1 MGKYLCLFDRDM
13 TTWNRDGATRNSY
26 NASYYNYYATKQY
39 GGIYGDIPATSLT
52 VGNRYYA
59 HIILSESNN
68 KTTRVQ
74 VRMDVNTF
82 NMGDT
87 CSSSDDTRCSQCFDL
102 ASGDDFRFL
111 FVQSTATSGWGNTNV
126 KEAYLIDVTEDTE
139 GMTLAEAKTW
149 CDANIET
156 SQVVDTVEELT
167 EEYETSIT
175 NSIGYQS
182 SITLSNTKSVTLTN
196 SIGNQDSISFNIN
209 NNYEILN
216 SIGYDN
222 VITNYKTVL
231 VSSTNSIGNNEEID
245 ILKAINEIIEDSKG
259 YEIEITYTLLATQDG
274 TVTILNTIGEVNS
287 ISSLKATSNTIY
299 NEYGEQNSVSSI
311 KCIVKEFVS
320 TIGYNHSLSEYKES
334 IKSLINTIGFGIS
347 KTFTKAIDNKI
358 TNSLGI
364 IQNITSFEG
373 LPYYVKQKHQDIGYE
388 DNTIKTQSIGR
399 NKIDAIANIEE
410 ESISINKNNKITVI
424 GRLR

>member
-68 KTTRVQ
+68 KKTRVQ

-82 NMGDT
+82 NMDDT
-87 CSSSDDTRCSQCFDL
+87 CSSSSDTRCSQCFDL

-196 SIGNQDSISFNIN
+196 SIGNQDAIVISKSISS
-209 NNYEILN
+209 ELN
-216 SIGYDN
+216 S
-222 VITNYKTVL
+222 
-231 VSSTNSIGNNEEID
+231 SIGNQDNLVLSKNID
-245 ILKAINEIIEDSKG
+245 
-259 YEIEITYTLLATQDG
+259 T
-274 TVTILNTIGEVNS
+274 TILSSMGQQFNIDSMNTIGTALS
-287 ISSLKATSNTIY
+287 
-299 NEYGEQNSVSSI
+299 SSI
-311 KCIVKEFVS
+311 GQQMV
-320 TIGYNHSLSEYKES
+320 LD
-334 IKSLINTIGFGIS
+334 
-347 KTFTKAIDNKI
+347 FTKATTLTIGSSIAEQYSSVVTKNIDEEL
-358 TNSLGI
+358 S
-364 IQNITSFEG
+364 S
-373 LPYYVKQKHQDIGYE
+373 
-388 DNTIKTQSIGR
+388 SIGD
-399 NKIDAIANIEE
+399 KYAYTYTTAIDTDATNATNFFMFI
-410 ESISINKNNKITVI
+410 
-424 GRLR
+424 

>member
-1 MGKYLCLFDRDM
+1 MRKYLCLFDRDM

-26 NASYYNYYATKQY
+26 NASYYNYYAIKQY

-68 KTTRVQ
+68 NKTRVQ

-82 NMGDT
+82 NMDDT

-175 NSIGYQS
+175 NSIGQQYTSTQAKFIPKTLSSSIGYQS
-182 SITLSNTKSVTLTN
+182 NTAFNKNINATLSSSIGYNYTYLVFEPKYGTASSSIGFQFNLTPTKNINQALSSSAGDRYTLTFDN
-196 SIGNQDSISFNIN
+196 DFVTSLS
-209 NNYEILN
+209 N
-216 SIGYDN
+216 SIGYQSN
-222 VITNYKTVL
+222 LEFIHNINYGL
-231 VSSTNSIGNNEEID
+231 SNSIGYQSNLEYSKLEVEGITHNN
-245 ILKAINEIIEDSKG
+245 LQP
-259 YEIEITYTLLATQDG
+259 Y
-274 TVTILNTIGEVNS
+274 
-287 ISSLKATSNTIY
+287 
-299 NEYGEQNSVSSI
+299 
-311 KCIVKEFVS
+311 IVVYRYRR
-320 TIGYNHSLSEYKES
+320 T
-334 IKSLINTIGFGIS
+334 
-347 KTFTKAIDNKI
+347 A
-358 TNSLGI
+358 
-364 IQNITSFEG
+364 
-373 LPYYVKQKHQDIGYE
+373 
-388 DNTIKTQSIGR
+388 
-399 NKIDAIANIEE
+399 
-410 ESISINKNNKITVI
+410 
-424 GRLR
+424 